1 MIEVDVPYSVKR
13 KAQLQAKKIRPLRNS
28 ILRGK
33 GNVYGMIGEI
43 IVSDYLKAKKIH
55 SFDFDLVK
63 NDTKLEIKTKS
74 CSSPPKKEYECSVS
88 AANAKQDCDYYVFVR
103 VHDEMKKAWIL
114 GAISRKLFF
123 QKARFCKE
131 GEVDSKSR
139 LGWRF
144 KADCFNVEIK
154 DLIPIEKFLKVRK
167 I

>member
-1 MIEVDVPYSVKR
+1 MIEVDISSRLKKKAELAVR
-13 KAQLQAKKIRPLRNS
+13 KLKPLRNS

-33 GNVYGMIGEI
+33 GNIYGEIGEQL
-43 IVSDYLKAKKIH
+43 VSEYLKAKKIH

-63 NDTKLEIKTKS
+63 NNTKLEIKTKS
-74 CSSPPKKEYECSVS
+74 CSSVPKKEYECSVS
-88 AANAKQDCDYYVFVR
+88 ASNAKQECDYYIFVR
-103 VHDEMKKAWIL
+103 VHDEMRKAWIL

-144 KADCFNVEIK
+144 KADCFNLEIK